1 MGDALPFEAAF
12 SSPGASVSS
21 ASASGATARITAL
34 VSISG
39 RQNISATVAAKP
51 GRIGK
56 AQTPSTADLI
66 PQVSPLRW
74 SPCKFCIVIL
84 IFGIAAQALPA
95 EFRRG
100 QIIEIVIGRL
110 VTPIRA
116 VGLHGIASPLG

>member
-12 SSPGASVSS
+12 SSLGASVSS

-39 RQNISATVAAKP
+39 RQSISATVAVRP

-74 SPCKFCIVIL
+74 SPYKFCIVIL
-84 IFGIAAQALPA
+84 ILGIAAQAFPA

>member
-1 MGDALPFEAAF
+1 MGDALPVGATT
-12 SSPGASVSS
+12 SLPGASDSS
-21 ASASGATARITAL
+21 ASASGATTRITAL

-39 RQNISATVAAKP
+39 RQNISATVALRP

-84 IFGIAAQALPA
+84 IFGIAAQAFPA

-116 VGLHGIASPLG
+116 VGLHGIVSPLG